1 MAVHRLLGAG
11 RCVARR
17 RPRRVTL
24 ERLEDRL
31 VLDAAQVTTYTTA
44 EQFKLGTYTV
54 DADFDKGVLFNLNHD
69 DVANQLQLNA
79 RLSTFPV
86 MWIAN
91 AGEDSLSKW
100 DTSTNKEVAR
110 YFTSFSPGQPGYVN
124 HLGSAYSGAAP
135 SRTAVDRDG
144 NVYVANRHFDGKQAE
159 VIKILASGGIDRNG
173 NGKIDTSFDLN
184 ADGNIGDSAGHYDD
198 GEILPMADTN
208 GNGVIDPDEIQDER
222 IAWVARAGQPGGL
235 GRSLAIDPNGDIW
248 LGIYHE
254 QAYYKLSGATGQIL
268 AGPIA
273 TPGHSP
279 YGAQVDGNG
288 ILWGASLG
296 TTLLKLNTL
305 TQEVKV
311 YNHAAQGADYG
322 IAIGN
327 GKVYMASQ
335 GSHSFVQ
342 FDPATETFS
351 TPAAEKFFSLGVAVD
366 RDGNIVVG
374 KNSGGVAKF
383 RPDGSVIWSVPG
395 QPGTSDVRG
404 TVVDSNN
411 DVWLISLNSNTLAK
425 HAGTD
430 GAPLGVF
437 ASGNQPYTYTDATGL
452 TRFTSTNPSGRW
464 TVVQDSGTPG
474 QVWHS
479 ILWNQEPEGRV
490 PEGTSLIVEAR
501 AADSRDALET
511 LPFTAVANGAS
522 PGVTGRFIEVRVT
535 LNANANLVS
544 PILSDITIAA
554 QAIEPPLGERP
565 APRVAS
571 FARLGIHAHPT
582 LLVLAFTEPLNPTT
596 ARNLANFQV
605 VCRGPDGRFGTPD
618 DGIQRIRSAVYDPQA
633 QTVTL
638 RMRHPLSLRRTFRL
652 TALGTTETGL
662 RGTNGKPLDGQA
674 NGLGGSDYIHLITR
688 ADLRD
693 NPTTTRKPATMT
705 QPSVITPTPPTV
717 LPTTPKPRKAQPR
730 AR

>member
-1 MAVHRLLGAG
+1 
-11 RCVARR
+11 
-17 RPRRVTL
+17 VT
-24 ERLEDRL
+24 
-31 VLDAAQVTTYTTA
+31 VYTTA

-54 DADFDKGVLFNLNHD
+54 DADFDKGVLFNLNHQ
-69 DVANQLQLNA
+69 DVADQLQLNA
-79 RLSTFPV
+79 RLTTFPV

-91 AGEDSLSKW
+91 AGEDTLSRW

-144 NVYVANRHFDGKQAE
+144 NVYVANRHFDNQQAE

-173 NGKIDTSFDLN
+173 NGVIDTSIDLN
-184 ADGNIGDSAGHYDD
+184 GDGNIGDSSGNFDAG
-198 GEILPMADTN
+198 EMLPMADTN
-208 GNGVIDPDEIQDER
+208 GNGIIDPDEIQDER
-222 IAWVARAGQPGGL
+222 IAWVARAGQTGGL

-248 LGIYHE
+248 LGIYYE

-296 TTLLKLNTL
+296 NTLLKLNTN

-311 YNHAAQGADYG
+311 YDHSAQGGDYG

-335 GSHSFVQ
+335 GSHSFIQ
-342 FDPATETFS
+342 FDPATEAFS
-351 TPAAEKFFSLGVAVD
+351 TPAAEQFYSLGVAVD

-383 RPDGSVIWSVPG
+383 RPDGSVIWSVAG

-425 HAGTD
+425 HAGAD
-430 GAPLGVF
+430 GAALGVF
-437 ASGNQPYTYTDATGL
+437 ASGNRPYTYTDATGL

-464 TVVQDSGTPG
+464 SVVQDSGTPG
-474 QVWHS
+474 QVWEK
-479 ILWNQEPEGRV
+479 IVWNQEAQGV
-490 PEGTSLIVEAR
+490 IPEGTSIVVEAR
-501 AADSRDALET
+501 AADSREALEA
-511 LPFTAVANGAS
+511 LPFAAVANGAA
-522 PGVTGRFIEVRVT
+522 PGVTGQFIEVRVT

-544 PILSDITIAA
+544 PVLSDITIVGEG
-554 QAIEPPLGERP
+554 IEPPISERP
-565 APRVAS
+565 APRVET
-571 FARLGIHAHPT
+571 FARRGLHGNPT
-582 LLVLAFTEPLNPTT
+582 LLVLAFTEPLDAAT
-596 ARNLANFQV
+596 ARNLANYQV
-605 VCRGPDGRFGTPD
+605 VCRGPDGRFGTAD
-618 DGIQRIRSAVYDPQA
+618 DGAQRIRSAVYDPQA

-638 RMRHPLSLRRTFRL
+638 RMRHPLSVWRTYRL
-652 TALGTTETGL
+652 TVLGSTEDGL
-662 RGTNGKPLDGQA
+662 RGTNGKPLDG
-674 NGLGGSDYIHLITR
+674 R
-688 ADLRD
+688 ADGVGGTD
-693 NPTTTRKPATMT
+693 YVHKVTRSDLVIDPVMERNRARKADAPAVVATPATEAI
-705 QPSVITPTPPTV
+705 P
-717 LPTTPKPRKAQPR
+717 TPKPRKAKAR